1 MLPAPSSER
10 WKPLRAGLVD
20 MFYYDAEEFWF
31 HDGRLLLRGN
41 NGTGKSKVLAL
52 TLPFLLDGELAP
64 HRLEPDGDRQ
74 KKMEWNLLLGGRH
87 PHSERLGYAWLEFG
101 RRAADGTAKFRTI
114 GCGLK
119 AVAGRGIAR
128 HWFFVTTQRVGE
140 QLHLLPASRVP
151 LTREKLREEIDGHGL
166 VYDRA
171 ADYRRAVDEAL
182 FGLGE
187 DRYETLINL
196 LIQLRQPQLSKKP
209 DERLL
214 SRALTEALPPLSPG
228 LVTTVAEA
236 FRGLDEERDALRALA
251 EARGA
256 ATEFLRHYRT
266 YAQVAAKRKAT
277 GPRQAQSRYEQ
288 LGRDLTTAEEAYA
301 AADRK
306 LQAAQSRREELER
319 ERTRLE
325 ARREALRQDPAMHD
339 AGELNRRREN
349 ARQQAEAAGEREEAR
364 SRLTGELTR
373 RSAKADETGRHASAA
388 ESKLDAALD
397 TAGAA
402 AAAARCAPGHR
413 AAVAGWRADLP
424 RARRAA
430 DEVADRQA
438 GAIGQL
444 DRLLADVTAR
454 SSAFEAARAEVDRLT
469 AEIDA
474 ATDRVAAAGQAALAR
489 AAELT
494 AAYRSYQAG
503 LIELRVDENDELIE
517 RVEEWAAAGE
527 GENPARRVID
537 DAARSAV
544 DALGRQ
550 DAQLSASRSAFTA
563 KAAELTAEIA
573 RLEAGGHDAPSP
585 PHTRDPLVRDSRP
598 GAPLWKVIDFAPGVP
613 EQDRARLEAALEA
626 AAILD
631 AWLTPDG
638 DLIAGDVVLVSGRH
652 PVSGPSC
659 DTVLVPAVNTGD
671 PRAAALPETAVRAA
685 LSAIGLG
692 EGAGTTWVSADG
704 RWANGVLAGSWHK
717 DAAGYIG
724 EGARET
730 ARRDRIARLTAELAE
745 ANGAIAA
752 LDGAL
757 GELARRKD
765 RLAAEHRAAPPDA
778 AVREAHTRAAE
789 QRKRRQELRDSRTEA
804 EGVRAARQ
812 EAMEA
817 ARIAADEFAAD
828 TGLPADP
835 EELATVREG
844 LGDYRVALA
853 ALWPAAEAS
862 ETARQRATEA
872 AEEFAETERRLTEA
886 AERAAVA
893 GERAAAAQAFYQA
906 LLETAGAAVEELNR
920 KLDELQRD
928 TERRN
933 ADEKAVRKV
942 EQQAISDR
950 GNAEGTRDTLR
961 TEIEEA
967 TRVRHAAVAE
977 FQSFAATG
985 VLRIALPDLE
995 VPDPAEPWPPTPAV
1009 ILARAV
1015 NAALEDTDDAEA
1027 PWDRVQRRVTEE
1039 HKLLADAM
1047 ARHGHSAGLTVSDG
1061 IMVVDVVFQGRSHD
1075 IPALAEALREE
1086 VEQRARLLSARERE
1100 ILENHLLN
1108 EVAGTLHEL
1117 ITAAEAEVRAMN
1129 DELESRPTSTGMKLR
1144 LVWQQ
1149 AREAPDGLDQV
1160 RRKLRQTIDAWSA
1173 DDRAAVGSFLQQ
1185 RIATEHASNPAAGW
1199 AEALTAALD
1208 YRRWHEFVIQRYQD
1222 GQWRPATG
1230 PASGGERALVASVPL
1245 FAAASAYYKSAG
1257 NPNAPRLIA
1266 LDEAFAGVDDDSR
1279 AKCLGLLATFDMDVV
1294 MTSER
1299 EWGCYPQVPG
1309 LGICQLAR
1317 QDGIDAVLVT
1327 SWRWDGRERRLAGSA
1342 AGV

>member
-52 TLPFLLDGELAP
+52 TLPFLLDGDLAP
-64 HRLEPDGDRQ
+64 HRVEPDGDRQ

-87 PHSERLGYAWLEFG
+87 RHPERLGYAWLEFG
-101 RRAADGTAKFRTI
+101 RRAADGTTRFRTI

-140 QLHLLPASRVP
+140 QLQLLPASRVP

-187 DRYETLINL
+187 HRYETLINL

-228 LVTTVAEA
+228 LVATVAEA

-256 ATEFLRHYRT
+256 ATEFLRHYRK

-301 AADRK
+301 AADTK
-306 LQAAQSRREELER
+306 LQAAQSRLEELER

-349 ARQQAEAAGEREEAR
+349 ARQQAETASEREEAR
-364 SRLTGELTR
+364 GRLTAELTR
-373 RSAKADETGRHASAA
+373 RSAKADETGQHASATQ
-388 ESKLDAALD
+388 SKLDAAQD

-413 AAVAGWRADLP
+413 AAVEGWRADLP

-430 DEVADRQA
+430 HEVADRQA

-454 SSAFEAARAEVDRLT
+454 GSEFGAARAEVDRLT

-474 ATDRVAAAGQAALAR
+474 ATDRVAAAGQAAVAR

-494 AAYRSYQAG
+494 GAYRAYQAG
-503 LIELRVDENDELIE
+503 LVELRVDESDELIE

-550 DAQLSASRSAFTA
+550 DAQLSASRDAFTT

-573 RLEAGGHDAPSP
+573 RLEDGGHDAPPP
-585 PHTRDPLVRDSRP
+585 PHTREPLLRDSRP

-652 PVSGPSC
+652 PISGPSC

-671 PRAAALPETAVRAA
+671 PRAAALPEIAVRAA

-692 EGAGTTWVSADG
+692 EGAGTTWVATDG

-745 ANGAIAA
+745 VNGAVAA
-752 LDGAL
+752 LDDAL

-765 RLAAEHRAAPPDA
+765 RLAAEHRAVPPDA

-804 EGVRAARQ
+804 ERVRAARQ

-817 ARIAADEFAAD
+817 ARITADEFAAD

-835 EELATVREG
+835 EELAAVREG

-853 ALWPAAEAS
+853 ALWPAAEAF

-893 GERAAAAQAFYQA
+893 GEKAAAAQAFYEA

-985 VLRIALPDLE
+985 VLRIALPDQE
-995 VPDPAEPWPPTPAV
+995 VPDPAKPWPPTPAV

-1015 NAALEDTDDAEA
+1015 NASLEDTDDAEA

-1144 LVWQQ
+1144 LIWQQ

-1309 LGICQLAR
+1309 LGICQVAR
-1317 QDGIDAVLVT
+1317 HFGVDAVLVT